1 LGDRGVFTGFA
12 WTQKAE
18 HNASPG
24 LQRVYVK
31 DGDRFKLHTLDAASN
46 SEFIYAVGT
55 INFMTKTLVFEAA
68 DLAIK
73 WGMRRDNAESTATI
87 ITS

>member
-1 LGDRGVFTGFA
+1 
-12 WTQKAE
+12 
-18 HNASPG
+18 
-24 LQRVYVK
+24 
-31 DGDRFKLHTLDAASN
+31 LDAASN

>member
-1 LGDRGVFTGFA
+1 LGDRGEFTGFA
-12 WTQKAE
+12 WTQNGEDIVTAT
-18 HNASPG
+18 

-46 SEFIYAVGT
+46 GEFTYAVGT
-55 INFMTKTLVFEAA
+55 LNFVTKTLVFEAA

>member
-1 LGDRGVFTGFA
+1 MGDRGVFTGFA

-31 DGDRFKLHTLDAASN
+31 DGDRFKLQTLDAASN

-55 INFMTKTLVFEAA
+55 INFITKTLVFEAA

-73 WGMRRDNAESTATI
+73 
-87 ITS
+87 